1 MIDRAKTPEHLARD
15 CADRIPASPHPL
27 HDDLPTFERELT
39 ALIAAVAATH
49 PRYTFD
55 VDGRPGAI
63 AAIRRALPAMEAE
76 LLDAVV
82 EDAACELAANREALY
97 RVVQAIRRSA

>member
-1 MIDRAKTPEHLARD
+1 MIDRAMPEDLARD
-15 CADRIPASPHPL
+15 CAGQMPASPRPL
-27 HDDLPTFERELT
+27 HDDLPAFERELT

-55 VDGRPGAI
+55 PDGRPGAI

-76 LLDAVV
+76 LLDAVL
-82 EDAACELAANREALY
+82 EDVACELAANREAFY
-97 RVVQAIRRSA
+97 RVLQAVRGSA